1 MAAPRRPIRVAAFD
15 VGETLIDETRI
26 WSRWADRLGVTRLS
40 FLGVLGA
47 TAAAGRTQREA
58 FEVFR
63 PSLDLAAE
71 LASWAADDPSG
82 LRENFDLDDL
92 YSDVRSGFAALRAEG
107 IGVVIAGNQPP
118 QAAVALEAMGLG
130 ADAVLISD
138 VIGVAKPA
146 PEFFAAVA
154 TAAGVDADE
163 VAYVGDRVDND
174 VLPARRA
181 GMCAVLVRRG
191 PWGFLQAQ
199 WPEAAQA
206 DHVVDSLDELPAL
219 LGSCRQP
226 GS

>member
-1 MAAPRRPIRVAAFD
+1 MNAPRRPIRVAAFD

-47 TAAAGRTQREA
+47 MAAAGRPHREA

-63 PSLDLAAE
+63 PGIDLDAE
-71 LASWAADDPSG
+71 LAAWAADDPTG
-82 LRENFDLDDL
+82 LRENFDHDDL
-92 YSDVRSGFAALRAEG
+92 YPDVRSCFAALRAEG

-118 QAAVALEAMGLG
+118 QAAAALEAMDLG
-130 ADAVLISD
+130 VDAVLISD

-154 TAAGVDADE
+154 AAADAEPDE
-163 VAYVGDRVDND
+163 IAYVGDRVDND

-181 GMCAVLVRRG
+181 GMCAVLLRRG

-199 WPEAAQA
+199 WPDAAQA
-206 DHVVDSLDELPAL
+206 DHVVESLDELAAL
-219 LGSCRQP
+219 LGSR
-226 GS
+226 SRSRR